1 MIDMGFAVEVLEFE
15 HACLKKSGENGKD
28 GKGVV
33 AQKDKRGQ
41 NL

>member
-1 MIDMGFAVEVLEFE
+1 MKAMGFAAEALEFE
-15 HACLKKSGENGKD
+15 HACLKKCGESGKD
-28 GKGVV
+28 CKGVV